1 MYFINMP
8 LARGRAGHVAAE
20 GEERSLSRDAHC
32 PVMVQGEDD
41 NAIERTPSPDSWY
54 HRDAPPPP
62 PASVLLCPMAFMLV
76 PTVLP
81 EGMPWPS
88 SEEMGVSPY
97 CIAEIPEVPEISS
110 SSDDFLE
117 QDQTLTPR
125 LTGGSASI
133 HEVAQFLQQEKSE
146 WQSSEET
153 VLPPYCIAEIPEVPE
168 ISSSSNDFLKQDQT
182 LTPRLTGGSASIHE
196 VAQFLQEENSKNLLA
211 EEARGSVE
219 PEFSKGSAGH
229 PNSCALACKYARKAR
244 GCKDGADCDRC
255 HLCKYGNGSK
265 DGASQPKAEPWVM
278 RRRRQCPERR
288 RRQKQ
293 LSSAGSAGDGH

>member
-8 LARGRAGHVAAE
+8 LARGRAVHVAAE

-54 HRDAPPPP
+54 HRDAPPPL
-62 PASVLLCPMAFMLV
+62 PASVLLCPMAFVLV
-76 PTVLP
+76 PTMLP
-81 EGMPWPS
+81 EGMPWQS

-110 SSDDFLE
+110 FSDDFLE
-117 QDQTLTPR
+117 
-125 LTGGSASI
+125 
-133 HEVAQFLQQEKSE
+133 
-146 WQSSEET
+146 
-153 VLPPYCIAEIPEVPE
+153 
-168 ISSSSNDFLKQDQT
+168 QDQT

-219 PEFSKGSAGH
+219 PAFSKGSAGH
-229 PNSCALACKYARKAR
+229 PNSCAPACKYARKAR